1 MLSVL
6 YCSDYAGEDEA
17 WLTLSREVKA
27 RELPPTGAP
36 RILGI
41 VAPYTGREID
51 PQRYCSRR
59 KNEQIQNP
67 FPPAP
72 LIHSLLAIPKYVT
85 IKKEAYR
92 EEDCP

>member
-6 YCSDYAGEDEA
+6 YGGDYAGEGEA
-17 WLTLSREVKA
+17 WLTLSREVKV

-41 VAPYTGREID
+41 VA
-51 PQRYCSRR
+51 
-59 KNEQIQNP
+59 
-67 FPPAP
+67 
-72 LIHSLLAIPKYVT
+72 
-85 IKKEAYR
+85 AYR

>member
-6 YCSDYAGEDEA
+6 YCGDYAGVDEA
-17 WLTLSREVKA
+17 WLTLGREVKA

-51 PQRYCSRR
+51 PQ
-59 KNEQIQNP
+59 
-67 FPPAP
+67 
-72 LIHSLLAIPKYVT
+72 
-85 IKKEAYR
+85 
-92 EEDCP
+92 